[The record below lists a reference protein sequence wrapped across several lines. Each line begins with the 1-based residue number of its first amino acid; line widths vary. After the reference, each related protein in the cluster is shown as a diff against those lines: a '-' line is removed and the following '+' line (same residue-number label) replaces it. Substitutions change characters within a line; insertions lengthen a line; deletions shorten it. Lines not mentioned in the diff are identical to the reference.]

1 MTRGHDKAPHERLSA
16 AEHEHKKLH
25 ARLEELGRRAYPTP
39 SEQREIAEIKK
50 LKLRMKDEIS
60 SLARLAKR

>member
-1 MTRGHDKAPHERLSA
+1 MIRGHVLAPHDRLMA
-16 AEHEHKKLH
+16 AEREHRALH

-39 SEQREIAEIKK
+39 TEQREIAEIKK

-60 SLARLAKR
+60 SLSGLHRR